1 MVTRKSRAEI
11 EKMRRAGRITAEVL
25 ALCEEALKPGV
36 STAELDRRAEAHIRK
51 SGATPSFKGYPGI
64 NPKRPFPASICISID
79 DEIVHGIPG
88 ERVIREG
95 QVVSIDAG
103 AIVDGWHGDAA
114 RTFYVGDAPA
124 AVADLIETT
133 RLALL
138 AGIAAATPGHHI
150 EDISA
155 AVEDVATPKGYG
167 IIRQF
172 VGHGIGTAMHE
183 EPQVPNF
190 RTGRPGRKLE
200 PGLCLA
206 IEPMFTLGRY
216 EAHVLADDWTV
227 STRDGSLAAHFED
240 SIAITEGGPVVLTA
254 L

>member
-1 MVTRKSRAEI
+1 MTPPGRSTSATRRRPWPTSSRP
-11 EKMRRAGRITAEVL
+11 
-25 ALCEEALKPGV
+25 PG
-36 STAELDRRAEAHIRK
+36 SR
-51 SGATPSFKGYPGI
+51 
-64 NPKRPFPASICISID
+64 
-79 DEIVHGIPG
+79 
-88 ERVIREG
+88 
-95 QVVSIDAG
+95 
-103 AIVDGWHGDAA
+103 
-114 RTFYVGDAPA
+114 
-124 AVADLIETT
+124 
-133 RLALL
+133 LL

-206 IEPMFTLGRY
+206 IEPMLTLGRH
-216 EAHVLADDWTV
+216 EAHVLAGRLDGLD
-227 STRDGSLAAHFED
+227 RDGSLAAHFED
-240 SIAITEGGPVVLTA
+240 TIAVTEDGPEVLTA

>member
-11 EKMRRAGRITAEVL
+11 ERMRQAGRVTAEVL
-25 ALCEEALKPGV
+25 DKIEAEIRPGV
-36 STAELDRRAEAHIRK
+36 STADLDAIAEEHIRA

-64 NPKRPFPASICISID
+64 NPRRPFPSSVCISID

-88 ERVIREG
+88 HRTLRAG
-95 QVVSIDAG
+95 QIVSVDAG

-114 RTFYVGDAPA
+114 RTFFVGVPPEP
-124 AVADLIETT
+124 VRRLIEAT
-133 RLALL
+133 RTAML
-138 AGIAAATPGHHI
+138 AGIAAAVPGNHI

-155 AVEDVATPKGYG
+155 AVEDVATPYGFG

-183 EPQVPNF
+183 DPQVPNY
-190 RTGRPGRKLE
+190 RTGRRGRKLE
-200 PGLCLA
+200 AGLCLA
-206 IEPMFTLGRY
+206 IEPMFTLGDYR
-216 EAHVLADDWTV
+216 AHVLDDDWTV
-227 STRDGSLAAHFED
+227 STVDGSLAAHFED
-240 SIAITEGGPVVLTA
+240 SIAVTDDGPEVLTA